1 MKFITISLALVALLS
16 ADEML
21 RIESILEDISKLR
34 KNYTSCKIELEA
46 KGSQSSVS
54 KTKIPQE
61 NNSTC
66 QAQEKEL
73 KEYSELLKKEQ
84 AKNRIL
90 TSKTEPN
97 SKTTSHENN
106 PKSAQIIAELEK
118 MLETQNSTIKAKDN
132 EINALRKGR
141 EEKTKVKDSK
151 VINLK
156 NSKNETKVKEK
167 SVSQTEDENPFPKLM
182 MKESPKTESVHDAEV
197 YTVKGGAYRLR
208 VDSPIYDAKDG
219 NRISEWSQN
228 TSFTSNQRS
237 NNWIKITGHF
247 VNKVWQKSNQ
257 DYWVEESNVIKSN
270 AGDTKK

>member
-34 KNYTSCKIELEA
+34 TSYSGCKTELDA
-46 KGSQSSVS
+46 KGSQSSAS
-54 KTKIPQE
+54 KMKIPQDS
-61 NNSTC
+61 NSTC

-90 TSKTEPN
+90 TNKTEPN
-97 SKTTSHENN
+97 SKTSPHENN

-118 MLETQNSTIKAKDN
+118 MLETQNNVIKAKDN

-141 EEKTKVKDSK
+141 EEKAKTKDSK

-156 NSKNETKVKEK
+156 NSKNETKIKEK
-167 SVSQTEDENPFPKLM
+167 SLSQTEDENPFPKLM
-182 MKESPKTESVHDAEV
+182 MKESAKTESVNDTDVH
-197 YTVKGGAYRLR
+197 TVKGVAYRLR
-208 VDSPIYDAKDG
+208 IDSPIYDAKDG

-257 DYWVEESNVIKSN
+257 DYWVEESNVIVSN
-270 AGDTKK
+270 ARDGK